1 MSIGCT
7 RDVTLCS
14 SQEVHELTSER
25 LNALFTA
32 IAAHAGMFGL
42 LTMCVFALLA
52 LCALLTAL
60 RIERAM
66 SVEAFA
72 QIIGA
77 TRTCVLPSSTHAT
90 TLSVA
95 IDWGF
100 LDVLQVCRF
109 HFLRS

>member
-42 LTMCVFALLA
+42 LT

-77 TRTCVLPSSTHAT
+77 TRACVLPSSAHAT
-90 TLSVA
+90 ALSVA